1 MIRPEGI
8 IGFLCTSGYAF
19 LMLYIRSLQ
28 YGSGSMQDRASGS
41 SPEASVISSKKLHPS
56 LSAPRA

>member
-1 MIRPEGI
+1 MSHYMDFDPYLIRE
-8 IGFLCTSGYAF
+8 
-19 LMLYIRSLQ
+19 R
-28 YGSGSMQDRASGS
+28 RS